1 MHKIELKRLTFSN
14 VLSYGNNENVVDF
27 TDGLTW
33 IKGPNGAGKSTI
45 VEALTFALFGSPYR
59 DINKAELRNNTNTKA
74 TLSVKLEFNRTDA
87 NGTDEYCIER
97 TMKPSGTSSFV
108 FTKNGSVEKKG
119 AGGTTQKLIENEV
132 FGFDKRIFE
141 NVISLNTI
149 QTIPFIDMDP
159 KDKRALIESI
169 LSMNLDR
176 IKDANKKRL
185 RELNTTFEVLGSD
198 IRQGMTDIDELKDIL
213 SRMKEEK
220 ENGIQR
226 IKSDIAAL
234 ETSITDANAAIVT
247 KTDEYN
253 AIVENG
259 KSAKSVMDSTK
270 ADLDEY
276 KGLTSAISSIN
287 RLSDLKGKLKS
298 LSTEYDKA
306 VTGKTELENK
316 LAAICSAED
325 RVAIGSD
332 ISAKTTKKNELERS
346 VASYETKI
354 SGIDDQLK
362 KIEAKAAEAK
372 SGVPCPV
379 CGKPSTEADVEHVKE
394 EYRKQYREE
403 LATKKSVA
411 GDLEKAKSELG
422 TLNGELE
429 SLNAKASEYDSVKS
443 ELDEF
448 NKNEYMPIHTRIES
462 IKSEISE
469 CEESVSNAGGKDVG
483 ELEARVNELSGI
495 EERYADASSRVSE
508 LRTEANA
515 KRDEIT
521 GIKNNITDMEIR
533 KTSLENE
540 LSEKLDET
548 SEDAVA
554 KTQKKLDDTEKRIEG
569 GRQKLNETSDDISV
583 AKFIDGMYQD
593 TGIKKIVLSS
603 FVPSLNKA
611 IARNLTRFGLPFT
624 VEFDSAM
631 DYTFSSRFGLAD
643 TYDGLSQGQKRKL
656 NFAIAMAFRDFVL
669 NIADFDINTIFL
681 DEVLDISTDM
691 EALADMIE
699 LVRSKLDTIDS
710 AWLITHRGEQFRN
723 MFDSIVDVEY
733 DGRFSSLKQTTND
746 NQ

>member
-1 MHKIELKRLTFSN
+1 MHKIKLKRLTFSN

-59 DINKAELRNNTNTKA
+59 DINKADLRNNTNTKA
-74 TLSVKLEFNRTDA
+74 TLLVKLEFDRTDA

-132 FGFDKRIFE
+132 LGFDKRIFE

-198 IRQGMTDIDELKDIL
+198 IRQGMTDIEELKDIL

-226 IKSDIAAL
+226 IKTDIEGL
-234 ETSITDANAAIVT
+234 EKSISDANTAVNTKTEEYKAIVA
-247 KTDEYN
+247 EG
-253 AIVENG
+253 IE
-259 KSAKSVMDSTK
+259 AKSVLDAAKS
-270 ADLDEY
+270 DLDEY
-276 KGLTSAISSIN
+276 KGLTTTISAIT
-287 RLSDLKGKLKS
+287 RLSELKEKLES
-298 LSTEYDKA
+298 LSTEHDNAVSGKA
-306 VTGKTELENK
+306 ALEQK
-316 LAAICSAED
+316 LNAICSAEE
-325 RVAIGSD
+325 RVTIGSNID
-332 ISAKTTKKNELERS
+332 TKITRKNELERS
-346 VASYETKI
+346 ISSYETKI
-354 SGIDDQLK
+354 SGIDEQLK
-362 KIEAKAAEAK
+362 KIEAKAAETK

-403 LATKKSVA
+403 LSKKKPIVTELENANAELETIKDEIS
-411 GDLEKAKSELG
+411 GLKEKAG
-422 TLNGELE
+422 
-429 SLNAKASEYDSVKS
+429 EYDSAKFEIDS
-443 ELDEF
+443 F
-448 NKNEYMPIHTRIES
+448 NENTYMPIHTRVES
-462 IKSEISE
+462 IKSEIAG
-469 CEESVSNAGGKDVG
+469 CEDSISNAGGKNVA
-483 ELEARVNELSGI
+483 ELEARVKELSGI
-495 EERYADASSRVSE
+495 EERYAEASSNVSG
-508 LRTEANA
+508 LRTKAGA
-515 KRDEIT
+515 KKDEIT
-521 GIKNNITDMEIR
+521 GIKTNISDMETR

-699 LVRSKLDTIDS
+699 LVRSKLETIDS
-710 AWLITHRGEQFRN
+710 AWLITHRGEQLRN

-733 DGRFSSLKQTTND
+733 DGRFSTLKQTSTGD
-746 NQ
+746 E